1 MATGRTTSPPQG
13 PRRCG
18 AGSARRR
25 KSRTADSTDLCPASE
40 SPASAEDSAEDG
52 GLPARHVEGLR
63 ERGRG
68 RGRLEL
74 HPKAEEW
81 ELLPLLR
88 PPCSERCPRGSC
100 PPNRSPASTGCAS
113 KARRPDSYGRGGPAG
128 ASEGLG
134 PRTRNAVCPVQGVPA
149 VRKTM
154 GRSWW
159 QGVWKPAEGAA
170 SSTDE
175 ASWGAEC
182 GWPAHPWPGGH
193 EGRAL
198 VT

>member
-18 AGSARRR
+18 AGSTRRR

-88 PPCSERCPRGSC
+88 PPVLGALPSRLVSPKQKPSEHWLRF
-100 PPNRSPASTGCAS
+100 
-113 KARRPDSYGRGGPAG
+113 
-128 ASEGLG
+128 
-134 PRTRNAVCPVQGVPA
+134 QG
-149 VRKTM
+149 
-154 GRSWW
+154 
-159 QGVWKPAEGAA
+159 QAA
-170 SSTDE
+170 
-175 ASWGAEC
+175 
-182 GWPAHPWPGGH
+182 
-193 EGRAL
+193 
-198 VT
+198 